1 MTKELELQINLL
13 KAELQKLG
21 FKNIDDAMKYI
32 ENVDIQKLK
41 EELVLMESVMKDLP
55 PVTSIITEMKMIE
68 KELQEL
74 GVTNIEEFVQ
84 QTKDV
89 DITNIIYEIKN
100 LQDQIKELK
109 IV

>member
-1 MTKELELQINLL
+1 VTKELELQINLL

>member
-1 MTKELELQINLL
+1 
-13 KAELQKLG
+13 
-21 FKNIDDAMKYI
+21 
-32 ENVDIQKLK
+32 
-41 EELVLMESVMKDLP
+41 MESVMKDLP